1 LESSTIG
8 AREEGTVARA
18 SSAAVHADTAAHEV
32 NGRGEGLITVEP
44 IPTFEGRLA
53 STRFCSSPLR
63 RSDKPDRLR
72 PCGRVEAVSAA
83 GNVATIG
90 RALSGSAEKPTEEK
104 MAVIAMT
111 REMGT
116 RGSEVA
122 GALADRLGLKI
133 IHHEIVEHDIAE
145 RSGMPESEV
154 HRFLEGEAS
163 LLERWKLDRKRMSR
177 YTAQEILELAARGN
191 VLIRGWGAT
200 YLLKGVPHVLCVR
213 ICAPLPFRE
222 TVLMERLGLKDA
234 STARREILRSDA
246 AHNRTMQSLF
256 GIDWQDPSL
265 YAIVLNTAR
274 VPVSD
279 CANNIVQLVES
290 ERFQE
295 TADSRGVLMDQLI
308 LARVRFTLDRRFGAT
323 SMRYGF
329 EANVLGGKV
338 ILTGATTDEQLIVEA
353 VRLLQGVEGV
363 TGVTSKI
370 EHIAFAPHEH

>member
-1 LESSTIG
+1 LFT
-8 AREEGTVARA
+8 
-18 SSAAVHADTAAHEV
+18 SAEV
-32 NGRGEGLITVEP
+32 GQTEFIHVSA
-44 IPTFEGRLA
+44 LA
-53 STRFCSSPLR
+53 SASRPLTL
-63 RSDKPDRLR
+63 PATW
-72 PCGRVEAVSAA
+72 PSAA
-83 GNVATIG
+83 GC
-90 RALSGSAEKPTEEK
+90 ALSGSAKKPREEE

-116 RGSEVA
+116 RGSAVA
-122 GALADRLGLKI
+122 GALAERLGLNI

-163 LLERWKLDRKRMSR
+163 LLDRWRLDRKRMSR
-177 YTAQEILELAARGN
+177 YTAQEILELAAKGN

-200 YLLKGVPHVLCVR
+200 YLLKAVPHVLCVR
-213 ICAPLPFRE
+213 VCAPLAFRE
-222 TVLMERLGLKDA
+222 TVLMERLGLKEA
-234 STARREILRSDA
+234 AIARREILRSDA

-256 GIDWQDPSL
+256 GIDWRDPLL

-274 VPVSD
+274 IPVSD
-279 CANNIVQLVES
+279 CANNIIQLVES
-290 ERFQE
+290 VAFQE
-295 TADSRGVLMDQLI
+295 TAHSRGVLMDELI
-308 LARVRFTLDRRFGAT
+308 LARVRFALERRFGTT

-363 TGVTSKI
+363 TGVTSRI
-370 EHIAFAPHEH
+370 EHIAFAPHER

>member
-1 LESSTIG
+1 
-8 AREEGTVARA
+8 
-18 SSAAVHADTAAHEV
+18 
-32 NGRGEGLITVEP
+32 
-44 IPTFEGRLA
+44 
-53 STRFCSSPLR
+53 
-63 RSDKPDRLR
+63 
-72 PCGRVEAVSAA
+72 
-83 GNVATIG
+83 
-90 RALSGSAEKPTEEK
+90 

-111 REMGT
+111 REMAT

-122 GALADRLGLKI
+122 AGLAERLGLSI
-133 IHHEIVEHDIAE
+133 LHHEIVEHDIAE
-145 RSGMPESEV
+145 RTGMPESEV

-177 YTAQEILELAARGN
+177 YTAQEILELAAKGN

-234 STARREILRSDA
+234 ASARREILRSDA
-246 AHNRTMQSLF
+246 AHNRTMQRLF

-274 VPVSD
+274 VPIAD
-279 CANNIVQLVES
+279 CVDSIVRLAES
-290 ERFQE
+290 EAFQE
-295 TADSRGVLMDQLI
+295 TAHSRGALMDELVS
-308 LARVRFTLDRRFGAT
+308 ARVRFALDRRFGAM
-323 SMRYGF
+323 SGQYGI
-329 EANVLGGKV
+329 EASVLGGKV
-338 ILTGATTDEQLIVEA
+338 TLTGATTDEQMIVEA

-370 EHIAFAPHEH
+370 GHIAFTPHEH